1 MNRKQPESNGSLVPT
16 VAVEVRS
23 EAEPERVDFHFPVEI
38 HMDPREQQP
47 VDLDAVAEHVFDRLA
62 RRFS

>member
-1 MNRKQPESNGSLVPT
+1 MKRKQPEIAGTPVPT
-16 VAVEVRS
+16 IPVEVRP

-38 HMDPREQQP
+38 HMEQKAQT

-62 RRFS
+62 RRLT